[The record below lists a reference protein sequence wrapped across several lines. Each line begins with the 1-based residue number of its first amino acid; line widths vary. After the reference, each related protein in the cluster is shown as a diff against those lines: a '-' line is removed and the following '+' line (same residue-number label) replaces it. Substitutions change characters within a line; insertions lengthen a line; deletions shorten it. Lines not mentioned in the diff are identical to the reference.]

1 MYVCMYVCMY
11 MCMYTHMY
19 VCMYPRNFTAGH
31 FMYMYVCM
39 YMCMYVH
46 TFARFNLT
54 FVKKQVV
61 TLVSAFRRDA
71 RPPKPPECLDDDG
84 VGFQETLA
92 EDVCFS
98 HCGAT
103 KRRYLLAPYTNLQ
116 RLVLLHSVIKHLK
129 LCSVRCIC
137 THPLV
142 PLPHH
147 TQTTICSSCKHNDS
161 CGYVADCKWW
171 EGPHRYLEQQAVKCH
186 ERCVCMSECMYVFM

>member
-1 MYVCMYVCMY
+1 MYVCMYVCMCVY

-39 YMCMYVH
+39 YLCMYVH

-54 FVKKQVV
+54 YVKKQAV

-92 EDVCFS
+92 EDMCFS
-98 HCGAT
+98 HWSAT
-103 KRRYLLAPYTNLQ
+103 KRRCLLAPYTNLQ

-129 LCSVRCIC
+129 LCSVRRILIPLSRFLTTNRRRPVQVASTT
-137 THPLV
+137 THDL
-142 PLPHH
+142 
-147 TQTTICSSCKHNDS
+147 
-161 CGYVADCKWW
+161 W
-171 EGPHRYLEQQAVKCH
+171 EAPHRYLEQQAANMPWC
-186 ERCVCMSECMYVFM
+186 

>member
-1 MYVCMYVCMY
+1 VCMSACQIAGCVYSWTLLNVCMYVCV
-11 MCMYTHMY
+11 CTCVCTHICMY
-19 VCMYPRNFTAGH
+19 VCIPEISQLDT
-31 FMYMYVCM
+31 
-39 YMCMYVH
+39 MYVH
-46 TFARFNLT
+46 TFVRYNLT
-54 FVKKQVV
+54 YVKKQTM

-103 KRRYLLAPYTNLQ
+103 KRRCLLAPYTNLQ

-161 CGYVADCKWW
+161 CGQLTECKWW
-171 EGPHRYLEQQAVKCH
+171 EGPHK
-186 ERCVCMSECMYVFM
+186 

>member
-1 MYVCMYVCMY
+1 

-19 VCMYPRNFTAGH
+19 VCMYVSQKFHSWTLC
-31 FMYMYVCM
+31 MYVCM
-39 YMCMYVH
+39 YLCMYVH

-54 FVKKQVV
+54 YVKKQAV

-103 KRRYLLAPYTNLQ
+103 KRRCLLAPYTNLQ

-129 LCSVRCIC
+129 LCSVRCILIPLSRFLTTNRRRPVQVASTT
-137 THPLV
+137 TH
-142 PLPHH
+142 
-147 TQTTICSSCKHNDS
+147 N
-161 CGYVADCKWW
+161 WW
-171 EGPHRYLEQQAVKCH
+171 EGPHRYLEQQSVKSH
-186 ERCVCMSECMYVFM
+186 ERCVCKYVCTRVEKQTNKQNAH

>member
-1 MYVCMYVCMY
+1 MSACQIAGCVYSWTLLNVCMYVCVYVHVYVHTYVCMYVSQKFHSWTLCMYVCMY
-11 MCMYTHMY
+11 L
-19 VCMYPRNFTAGH
+19 
-31 FMYMYVCM
+31 
-39 YMCMYVH
+39 CMYVH

-54 FVKKQVV
+54 YVKKQAV

-103 KRRYLLAPYTNLQ
+103 KRRCLLAPYTNLQ

-161 CGYVADCKWW
+161 CGQLTECKWW
-171 EGPHRYLEQQAVKCH
+171 EGPHK
-186 ERCVCMSECMYVFM
+186 